1 MIGKQ
6 TIKKYCCEDI
16 SLIENF
22 DIAVNSPD
30 KWDCHHRKEIENGRI
45 VSVKEL
51 KEQGLYYNRP
61 AEELIFLS
69 KIEHMSLHHKGK
81 SGERNPM
88 YGKHCS
94 EEHKMKI
101 GESMKGKFINR
112 KDQSKSVICVET
124 GEVFESMRDAQR
136 KTGIRHISEAC
147 HGNCKT
153 AGGYHW
159 KFYN

>member
-45 VSVKEL
+45 ISVKEL

-69 KIEHMSLHHKGK
+69 KAEHQRLHVHNCSEETRKKMSESRKGKKHSEETRKKIAEAKKGHECSAETRKKMAEAHKGK
-81 SGERNPM
+81 SSGTK
-88 YGKHCS
+88 GKHR
-94 EEHKMKI
+94 KLVD
-101 GESMKGKFINR
+101 GEW
-112 KDQSKSVICVET
+112 VW
-124 GEVFESMRDAQR
+124 
-136 KTGIRHISEAC
+136 
-147 HGNCKT
+147 
-153 AGGYHW
+153 Y
-159 KFYN
+159 

>member
-6 TIKKYCCEDI
+6 TIKKYCCEDS

-69 KIEHMSLHHKGK
+69 KAEHRRLHNLNRSDEERKKISESCKGK
-81 SGERNPM
+81 VTWNK
-88 YGKHCS
+88 GKKMSDEFCKKISESRKGRKGKPKS
-94 EEHKMKI
+94 EEWRRKMS
-101 GESMKGKFINR
+101 ESMKGKH
-112 KDQSKSVICVET
+112 KGK
-124 GEVFESMRDAQR
+124 
-136 KTGIRHISEAC
+136 
-147 HGNCKT
+147 
-153 AGGYHW
+153 HW
-159 KFYN
+159 KLVDGKRVWY